1 MLMSLQMSLALPHC
15 GEQQSLLT
23 KENIT
28 DISSSNLTFRKENSS
43 SQFSANEKTKS
54 YDLSSPYCIKP
65 HFREATKSENSLI
78 PLFFS
83 QKAAVLYA
91 KSSGIIV
98 KKRRFYRQETAL
110 LESDSYSYW
119 YQKSL
124 SH

>member
-23 KENIT
+23 KDNVT

-43 SQFSANEKTKS
+43 SQFSANEKSKS

-65 HFREATKSENSLI
+65 HLWEAIKTGNSLI

-83 QKAAVLYA
+83 QKATILYA
-91 KSSGIIV
+91 KNGGFIG
-98 KKRRFYRQETAL
+98 KKRRF
-110 LESDSYSYW
+110 
-119 YQKSL
+119 
-124 SH
+124 